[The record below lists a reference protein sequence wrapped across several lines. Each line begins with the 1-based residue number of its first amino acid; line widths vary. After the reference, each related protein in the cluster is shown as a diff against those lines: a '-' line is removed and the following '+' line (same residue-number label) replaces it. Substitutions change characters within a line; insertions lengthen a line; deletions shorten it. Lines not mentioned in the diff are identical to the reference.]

1 MVMENRKIL
10 IVVVRAEVVVAAIR
24 SLDLDDRFSGILII
38 LIIYRIL
45 RFWNFLI
52 SVFYNDLRADFRSG
66 VFIRTFIRISN
77 DLDFQ
82 SSPKESLRVDCKSR
96 FCSSFVNSDTGY
108 DNLCRSRMDIVF
120 IGNAIAYILR
130 QGCKAV
136 AEHYFCDLRL
146 LFGSVI
152 SPGALL
158 QCDDSVFDRISHDRI
173 CLLRFYR
180 TGGSLFCHFAVNLFA
195 NIRRLDRVGIRLPRC
210 CTGRCLNYF
219 LLIPIYPIP
228 GVNVF
233 SVAAA
238 FICKSHFQICFDPCG
253 RRNAVSDLQIQ
264 ISGKRRKRN
273 DFDVVSPAW
282 QRFRIRCL
290 VTAGQIFH
298 AVAVLDFIVSDYR
311 QTTVKRSAGKHNLA
325 VSDVDMVATV
335 ERTAF
340 DGQRAV

>member
-130 QGCKAV
+130 QGCKV

-152 SPGALL
+152 SPGTFL
-158 QCDDSVFDRISHDRI
+158 QCDGRALDRISHDRI
-173 CLLRFYR
+173 GLLRFYR

-195 NIRRLDRVGIRLPRC
+195 NIRRLDRVGTIFPRC

-219 LLIPIYPIP
+219 LLIPVYTIP
-228 GVNVF
+228 CVNIG
-233 SVAAA
+233 SIAIA
-238 FICKSHFQICFDPCG
+238 FIRKSRSQFCSDLCG
-253 RRNAVSDLQIQ
+253 RRDTVSDLQIQ
-264 ISGKRRKRN
+264 FSFKRRKRN
-273 DFDVVSPAW
+273 DFDVVFPAR
-282 QRFRIRCL
+282 QRFRIRSL

-335 ERTAF
+335 ERTAL
-340 DGQRAV
+340 DRQRAV